1 MPPYNRRRNL
11 LADVTPMFYF
21 GPRYPLH
28 PQVPLFKDCEE
39 AFIRHL
45 VMRLRLQVY
54 LEGEIVFRMG
64 DVGHEMYF
72 ITKVRAR

>member
-1 MPPYNRRRNL
+1 M
-11 LADVTPMFYF
+11 
-21 GPRYPLH
+21 
-28 PQVPLFKDCEE
+28 PLFKDCEE

-72 ITKVRAR
+72 ITKVRTR